1 MNNFELKIKLN
12 GIEIELT
19 GEFSNVVELYE
30 RIKEDLFSNNN
41 VLLKNET
48 LGNEK
53 DENTSDEILESKLE
67 KKGKVAKPTTQKKI
81 SKPSKVE
88 LDSKF
93 DEPSFYESF
102 GKYSPKS
109 NKDQILIAM
118 YLYLK
123 QTGVNDFTPDL
134 VHTLLNN
141 VAVDTPR
148 NLRQMMINYVN
159 QDKML
164 DRNGEFFI
172 LKFSGISEIEKT
184 MAKLEQEK
192 QSGTK

>member
-12 GIEIELT
+12 GVEIELT
-19 GEFSNVVELYE
+19 GEFSNVVVLYE
-30 RIKEDLFSNNN
+30 RIKEDLFSNNK
-41 VLLKNET
+41 VLLKNESFR
-48 LGNEK
+48 NEK
-53 DENTSDEILESKLE
+53 AEAISDEFSESKSE
-67 KKGKVAKPTTQKKI
+67 KIGKVVKTITQKKI
-81 SKPSKVE
+81 SKPSKVD

-93 DEPSFYESF
+93 HEQKFYESF
-102 GKYSPKS
+102 EKYSPKS
-109 NKDQILIAM
+109 NKDKILISM
-118 YLYLK
+118 YLYRN

-134 VHTLLNN
+134 VHTLLHTA
-141 VAVDTPR
+141 AVDTPK

-184 MAKLEQEK
+184 MTKLEQEN
-192 QSGTK
+192 QSVTK